1 MTAPSFT
8 NMGAGAAGGVGA
20 MTRFAPSVTAEFLP
34 EAGDARTVVLS
45 FSSEAPVLREFPGV
59 GLAYEVLGHGPS
71 DADLSRVTAGVV
83 PLLLDHKREVSA
95 KVGTVARA
103 WVEGGRGK
111 ALATFAAT
119 PEGDAMLARVTA
131 GEVSATSAGYQP
143 TSFEVVDTAP
153 DGLPI
158 VRARW
163 QLLEISLV
171 SVPADMSVGVGRSL
185 TPAQKGSEDMTT
197 TPTPAPV
204 DPTPTLPPVAAAVTR
219 AERNRVTEIAA
230 AGRAF
235 GLPDDMV
242 AEAVENGTPLE
253 AFKRS
258 VLEYLGERNAPPTRS
273 RATSGVLHAA
283 PALHLGGERAYSL
296 TRAVA
301 AEVSGDWRLAGFER
315 ELSQEVGR
323 AMGRTPSGFYVPPA
337 VLGRSV
343 VTTATAPSLIGTHH
357 AAESFI
363 EALRPE
369 VQVMAL
375 GATVLSGLVENVS
388 IPRMVSG
395 TSAEWIAENS
405 AVSESDP
412 AFDAVTLTL
421 HQLAARTQI
430 SRRQLKQSLPGLDM
444 LLQAD
449 LRKAI
454 AVALDD
460 AAINGTGTAPA
471 PKGILA
477 TAGIGSVPMGTN
489 GGAVDFPACAALMA
503 EVEGENVAG
512 TSYGWLMGHKLKAA
526 LMSRQTADGMQ
537 SFILQRLAGQ
547 WEIAGYKAAFSSLV
561 PSDGTKGTGTD
572 LSTLIFGNWSD
583 LIVGQWGGIDL
594 IVDNVTEAA
603 KGNVRIIAH
612 SEWDLALRHVQ
623 SFAAITDAVTG

>member
-1 MTAPSFT
+1 MTAPIT
-8 NMGAGAAGGVGA
+8 DLGAGLSAGGVAA
-20 MTRFAPSVTAEFLP
+20 MTRFAPSITAEILP
-34 EAGDARTVVLS
+34 EAGDARTVALS

-59 GLAYEVLGHGPS
+59 GLAYEVLGHGPGE
-71 DADLSRVTAGVV
+71 ADLSRVTAGVV
-83 PLLLDHKREVSA
+83 PLLLDHKREVAA
-95 KVGTVARA
+95 KVGTVTRA
-103 WVEGGRGK
+103 WIEGGRGK

-143 TSFEVVDTAP
+143 TAFEVVETAG

-171 SVPADMSVGVGRSL
+171 SVPADISVGVGRSF
-185 TPAQKGSEDMTT
+185 TAPQNEGSDMTT
-197 TPTPAPV
+197 PTTLPVNPAPTG
-204 DPTPTLPPVAAAVTR
+204 PATAAANATASER
-219 AERNRVTEIAA
+219 ARVREITATAARFKLPADMTAA
-230 AGRAF
+230 AI
-235 GLPDDMV
+235 DDGMSV
-242 AEAVENGTPLE
+242 RDFQMQALEVLGTDE
-253 AFKRS
+253 STA
-258 VLEYLGERNAPPTRS
+258 TRS
-273 RATSGVLHAA
+273 RS

-301 AEVSGDWRLAGFER
+301 AEVSGDWRAAGFER

-323 AMGRTPSGFYVPPA
+323 SMGRTPSGVWIPPA
-337 VLGRSV
+337 VLGRAV

-363 EALRPE
+363 DALRPE
-369 VQVMAL
+369 VQVMNL
-375 GATVLSGLVENVS
+375 GATVLPGLVENVS
-388 IPRMVSG
+388 IPRMVAG
-395 TSAEWIAENS
+395 TAAEWIAEDS

-412 AFDAVTLTL
+412 EFDAVSLTL

-430 SRRQLKQSLPGLDM
+430 SRRQLKQSLPGLDT

-460 AAINGTGTAPA
+460 AAINGAGTATVPR
-471 PKGILA
+471 GILN
-477 TAGIGSVPMGTN
+477 TSGIGSVAIGTN
-489 GGAVDFPACAALMA
+489 GGDVEFPKLTALMA

-512 TSYGWLMGHKLKAA
+512 TSYGWLMSHKLKAD
-526 LMSRQTADGMQ
+526 LMSKLTADAGPMM
-537 SFILQRLAGQ
+537 ILERIAGQ

-561 PSDGTKGTGTD
+561 PSNGTKGSGTG
-572 LSTLIFGNWSD
+572 LSTVIFGNWSD
-583 LIVGQWGGIDL
+583 MIIGQWGGIDL

-612 SEWDLALRHVQ
+612 SEWDIALRHAE